1 MNGIPHATI
10 AKLCQSSPVGKRL
23 PDALYVHHS
32 ALCHLD
38 PQLQCLEQSARQHLP
53 SPNGFTLVKFSLTQP
68 KLSYLTYPDFDTD
81 PHPALHHSTQV
92 DLSTGQVSEQDYS
105 RRPNPPILHR
115 KEAFVAPDYP
125 HFETFQALT
134 QAEERH
140 ELLKDSHHIGTQQG
154 WNARLQQHGI
164 HIQNHQL
171 SHSPRSC
178 PTIHRHRAAIVRPD
192 LSKPVRVALE
202 AGILTPA
209 TTFFDYGCGHGND
222 HQRLARQGF
231 TSEGW
236 DPHFRPHTPRIPA
249 DIVNLGYVINVI
261 EDPAERREALLN
273 AWNLTQRVLIV
284 AAQVLLDNATQGQI
298 AYGDGIITRRNT
310 FQKYFDQQELKTY
323 IDQVLEVDA
332 IPVALGI
339 YFVFRDEAQAQS
351 FRASRFRSH
360 ATTPRI
366 RLQVKRFDDY
376 RELLTPL
383 MDFVTER
390 GRMPIK
396 GELPTESEIVQEF
409 GSLHRAF
416 QVILQ
421 VTDQAEWHQ
430 IAERRKQ
437 DLMLYLALSNF
448 GRRPKLSHLA
458 PETQTDLK
466 SLFGSYR
473 QACTEADA
481 MLHSLGDLSLVAQ
494 KCQSSPVGLQGSR
507 SFMVHVSALER
518 LDPVLRLYEGCASRT
533 IGRPDE
539 ATLVKFQTQKPKIAY
554 LFVPDFDRDPHPAI
568 HTRMEVDLRTLRVHY
583 QDFKPEENPPIL
595 HRKEALVA
603 PDYPLY
609 EKFAKLTRQ
618 EEDWGLLDDESLISK
633 RWGWERCLADHCAT
647 LQGHRLVWRKD
658 GNPYTIK
665 ILRSQMRARQKQR
678 PDSAGDDPG

>member
-1 MNGIPHATI
+1 MDETLTQL
-10 AKLCQSSPVGKRL
+10 AKSSPVGKRL
-23 PDALYVHHS
+23 PDALYVHQS
-32 ALCHLD
+32 ALSRLD
-38 PQLQCLEQSARQHLP
+38 PHLQHLEQSARQHLP
-53 SPNGFTLVKFSLTQP
+53 SPVASALRSNNGFTLVKFSLSQP
-68 KLSYLTYPDFDTD
+68 KVSYLTYPNFDTD
-81 PHPALHHSTQV
+81 PHPTLLHSTQV
-92 DLSTGQVSEQDYS
+92 DLSTGEVSQQDYS
-105 RRPNPPILHR
+105 TRPNPPILHR
-115 KEAFVAPDYP
+115 KETFVAPDYP

-140 ELLKDSHHIGTQQG
+140 GLLKDSHHIGTQQG
-154 WNARLQQHGI
+154 WQTRLQQHGI

-171 SHSPRSC
+171 SHSPPSS

-202 AGILTPA
+202 AGILTPD
-209 TTFFDYGCGHGND
+209 TSFFDYGCGHGND

-231 TSEGW
+231 VTEGW
-236 DPHFRPHTPRIPA
+236 DPHFRPQAPRIPA

-261 EDPAERREALLN
+261 EDPVERRQALVN
-273 AWNLTQRVLIV
+273 AWNLTQKVLIV
-284 AAQVLLDNATQGQI
+284 AAQVLLEDVTQGQI

-339 YFVFRDEAQAQS
+339 YFVFRDEGQAQS
-351 FRASRFRSH
+351 FRASRFRSR

-366 RLQVKRFDDY
+366 RLHVKRFDDY

-390 GRMPIK
+390 GRMPVK
-396 GELPTESEIVQEF
+396 GELGSEPAIVQEF

-430 IAERRKQ
+430 IAEQRKQ

-466 SLFGSYR
+466 ALFGSYR
-473 QACTEADA
+473 QACAQADA

-494 KCQSSPVGLQGSR
+494 KCQSSPVGIQGFR
-507 SFMVHVSALER
+507 SLMVHVSALES

-554 LFVPDFDRDPHPAI
+554 LFVPHFDRDPHPAI
-568 HTRMEVDLRTLRVHY
+568 HTCMDIDLRDLHVRY
-583 QDFKPEENPPIL
+583 QDFDRSDNPPLI
-595 HRKEALVA
+595 HRKDALVL
-603 PDYPLY
+603 PNYPHY
-609 EKFAKLTRQ
+609 EKFAKLTQQ
-618 EEDWGLLDDESLISK
+618 EEDWNLLENPRLIRCAK
-633 RWGWERCLADHCAT
+633 GWENCLREHGAT
-647 LQGHRLVWRKD
+647 LQGHRVIWRKD
-658 GNPYTIK
+658 VDPYQK
-665 ILRSQMRARQKQR
+665 KLLQSQMRSRQK
-678 PDSAGDDPG
+678 GK